1 MSGSAGGGNHLGR
14 SLGHAQ
20 PVFNP
25 ARNTMY
31 SRYSTGDWDASNN
44 AYYNLSERERSYAER
59 LRADAWR
66 AVKATDMRTRNRQS
80 SNTKRLGSRVNDITF
95 WKDELVKEM
104 REMDNEIDNL
114 KEHKRVLEQAYQN
127 TKNPLAI
134 AEECLLQREKRVG
147 IDLVHD
153 DPEKNLTREVKVITS
168 CQNKMKNLIQK
179 SHIQLKMNRAAQHA
193 CEKDAKDKFHSQNL
207 DDRMHGLRNQSGTI
221 GYHPGIENIDNTISI
236 PESWMKFTQDNI
248 TRSQKEREMSEK
260 LRGAIDSLLRQCA
273 NDMWNTYNGVNNA
286 FNARIQET
294 NDAKNKLQAHLAR
307 TNHEISDMEKAV
319 ALLKKAIRDKEAPMK
334 VAQTR
339 LEERTHRFNVE
350 SCNDPVMKGL
360 QREVDEIRES
370 IRVLKDKLSDA
381 EHSLSRLRKT
391 KATLQHDIGV
401 KENSLSIDSKQCMGM
416 RKDMPMDPKVGP
428 IFQMPTAGY

>member
-1 MSGSAGGGNHLGR
+1 
-14 SLGHAQ
+14 
-20 PVFNP
+20 
-25 ARNTMY
+25 
-31 SRYSTGDWDASNN
+31 
-44 AYYNLSERERSYAER
+44 
-59 LRADAWR
+59 
-66 AVKATDMRTRNRQS
+66 
-80 SNTKRLGSRVNDITF
+80 
-95 WKDELVKEM
+95 
-104 REMDNEIDNL
+104 
-114 KEHKRVLEQAYQN
+114 
-127 TKNPLAI
+127 
-134 AEECLLQREKRVG
+134 
-147 IDLVHD
+147 
-153 DPEKNLTREVKVITS
+153 
-168 CQNKMKNLIQK
+168 
-179 SHIQLKMNRAAQHA
+179 
-193 CEKDAKDKFHSQNL
+193 
-207 DDRMHGLRNQSGTI
+207 
-221 GYHPGIENIDNTISI
+221 
-236 PESWMKFTQDNI
+236 MKFTQDNI